1 MRVMEPWLIS
11 VQFDDR
17 EMKACPIP
25 VFRRRLKGTGI
36 ELDRAYPITRV
47 APGRFVGRGFMTD
60 RAHKKLLRRPGQ
72 FFIAQVGDPVRLDPP
87 RRRRRN
93 ASDVIVFR
101 EIALPPAPS
110 ATAPPAP
117 ELAQPDP
124 QPDARRGADEDAGQA
139 VGLA

>member
-1 MRVMEPWLIS
+1 MEPWLIS

-36 ELDRAYPITRV
+36 EMDRAYPITRV
-47 APGRFVGRGFMTD
+47 APGRFVGRGFMTE

-72 FFIAQVGDPVRLDPP
+72 FFFHQAGAARLEPP
-87 RRRRRN
+87 RRRRRD
-93 ASDVIVFR
+93 ASDLIVFR

-110 ATAPPAP
+110 TTTPPAP

-124 QPDARRGADEDAGQA
+124 QPDARRGTNEDAGQA